1 MFSSRAFQ
9 GAQGKT
15 PTEARSLL
23 DTQPTRTSV
32 PSGRPRRPV
41 PGSRI
46 LGFWDSRK
54 LPAASRRPVP
64 DSGILGFW
72 ESRGGISGA
81 ALPQPGSRGGFSRES
96 GRAATPR
103 AENPTPES
111 ENPRIRDPG
120 TGRAAPGPPASRV
133 RPPSPA
139 ARDKKDSVRKDDS
152 IHHNPP
158 TNKTGEP
165 TWHTESTASSPQNK

>member
-23 DTQPTRTSV
+23 TRNPPAFQFLPAATGGRV
-32 PSGRPRRPV
+32 PDSG
-41 PGSRI
+41 I
-46 LGFWDSRK
+46 LGFGESRK
-54 LPAASRRPVP
+54 VPAASRRPVP
-64 DSGILGFW
+64 GSGILGFR

-81 ALPQPGSRGGFSRES
+81 ASPLPGSRGGFSRES

-111 ENPRIRDPG
+111 ENPRTRDPG
-120 TGRAAPGPPASRV
+120 TGRVAPGRSLAGSGPSRPPRKIAAPGG
-133 RPPSPA
+133 
-139 ARDKKDSVRKDDS
+139 K
-152 IHHNPP
+152 
-158 TNKTGEP
+158 
-165 TWHTESTASSPQNK
+165 